1 VRDGRSAGQV
11 ARFEEVSAFYGLV
24 DLPPGFIRF
33 QALAAE
39 FEPVEQEIATGT
51 ELPREVVLTRTAALP
66 DCTHQLSGMV
76 PVRGSSNTFFTDAK
90 VETRRGVEKR
100 V

>member
-1 VRDGRSAGQV
+1 
-11 ARFEEVSAFYGLV
+11 
-24 DLPPGFIRF
+24 
-33 QALAAE
+33 
-39 FEPVEQEIATGT
+39 
-51 ELPREVVLTRTAALP
+51 
-66 DCTHQLSGMV
+66 MV